1 MHGLM
6 HVTGDLAP
14 FKAPGR
20 FWKHAMHASQ
30 GSNSKLAMLCRLV
43 RRQEETRAQRGQM
56 KQLKGLMHG
65 LVNVTGD
72 PEKQQ
77 LDAIR
82 NARQLAF
89 LITDLQDSTAMA
101 SANAAAFRKV
111 QDIHDTVSLCLS
123 LLLTM
128 LLLSEIFSSTQ
139 CPDSFNMRDFGA
151 THNEIEDA
159 TLQYHYMT
167 YSLAALVHQHTRLS
181 SASGIHNHEQ
191 APARLSAL
199 AAVVSSSGSGIS

>member
-1 MHGLM
+1 MACWILWYDTLAWLE
-6 HVTGDLAP
+6 VTLC
-14 FKAPGR
+14 
-20 FWKHAMHASQ
+20 
-30 GSNSKLAMLCRLV
+30 MLCRLV

-111 QDIHDTVSLCLS
+111 QDIHDTVSWLFTVLVILTCL
-123 LLLTM
+123 LYL
-128 LLLSEIFSSTQ
+128 
-139 CPDSFNMRDFGA
+139 P
-151 THNEIEDA
+151 
-159 TLQYHYMT
+159 T
-167 YSLAALVHQHTRLS
+167 YSWFAVHLS
-181 SASGIHNHEQ
+181 WGCVWLLYGVDMN
-191 APARLSAL
+191 
-199 AAVVSSSGSGIS
+199 